1 MYSFSTQ
8 VTVYI
13 YWTGS
18 SCLNSDI
25 SLCFRKEALKIKSGS
40 ITLDFAII
48 TETGTNSLFTPGRME
63 EGGKEKSALEPQY
76 IS

>member
-13 YWTGS
+13 YWTVR
-18 SCLNSDI
+18 SDI
-25 SLCFRKEALKIKSGS
+25 SLCFRKEAVKIKSSS
-40 ITLDFAII
+40 ITLNFAII

-63 EGGKEKSALEPQY
+63 EGGNENSTL
-76 IS
+76 